1 MVTFSTTPNL
11 EGQQFQVRGSAAAFA
26 GSRYA
31 DVPEKI
37 ARPVIHCLHALGF
50 TFMTGCAAG
59 VDKSFRRVLAS
70 PPYAQD
76 SLIAC
81 AFDSRAHQFS
91 TQELLAVTAVPAGL
105 SPAAALHRR
114 TVWMVRRSSLLVV
127 FPENPNNGRW
137 GLGSSLAF
145 RAAVYNLK
153 PVFVAGESP
162 PSSSPLY
169 RITAA
174 SLFGIVSGF
183 WVLPHPVFEGGPC
196 DEE

>member
-1 MVTFSTTPNL
+1 MVTFSTAL
-11 EGQQFQVRGSAAAFA
+11 HAEGQQFQVRGRAAAFA

-31 DVPEKI
+31 QVSEHI
-37 ARPVIHCLHALGF
+37 CRPVIHCLHTLGF
-50 TFMTGCAAG
+50 TFMTGCAPG
-59 VDKSFRRVLAS
+59 VDQSFRRVLAS

-91 TQELLAVTAVPAGL
+91 TQALLAVRVVPAGL

-127 FPENPNNGRW
+127 VPENPNNGRW
-137 GLGSSLAF
+137 GRGSLLAF
-145 RAAVYNLK
+145 TTAVHNLK
-153 PVFVAGESP
+153 PVFVAGESR

-174 SLFGIVSGF
+174 SLFGIISGF
-183 WVLPHPVFEGGPC
+183 WAVPHPVYAGGPC